1 MKYEQK
7 PNTGSLFKAEKKSD
21 KHPDLTGTIK
31 LDDGEYYVSAW
42 KKQGQKGD
50 FLSLSLKKKE
60 AIKNVTP
67 GYKPDSFTNDLPF

>member
-60 AIKNVTP
+60 A
-67 GYKPDSFTNDLPF
+67 KPESSNTYSNDLPF